1 MILSDKNMNCSTK
14 EAALRKKPH
23 KGYAKENFK
32 ENLEGNKN
40 NSKKVLNV
48 WNCLLRR
55 RKDQKVRK

>member
-1 MILSDKNMNCSTK
+1 MNCSTK